1 MSKSGRGEARVDL
14 AGRVRPK
21 AGAVQ
26 QSANAVARHRSGG
39 DPCVG
44 AWPSAG
50 DATAAPGGRHLYCSR
65 RTSAHPPPSAHPPVS
80 SRGPRPRTGAEV
92 SPTHESC
99 WRMRLEPSTRHLS
112 LSRQERG
119 LDNSDPGLIATYR
132 RYRRLRQ
139 EFAERSLVAPQ
150 FSCLGDLAGAV
161 WKYQDVVHVQDLS
174 AALGGA
180 AKQRNRVVVVSQD
193 MVEFHSIVP
202 SKARTLWQ

>member
-1 MSKSGRGEARVDL
+1 LAVCWGCDCCAWRPTSLLFPADL
-14 AGRVRPK
+14 G
-21 AGAVQ
+21 
-26 QSANAVARHRSGG
+26 SSST
-39 DPCVG
+39 VG
-44 AWPSAG
+44 LS
-50 DATAAPGGRHLYCSR
+50 
-65 RTSAHPPPSAHPPVS
+65 PVS

-112 LSRQERG
+112 SSRQERG
-119 LDNSDPGLIATYR
+119 LDYSDPGLIATYR

-174 AALGGA
+174 AALSGA

-202 SKARTLWQ
+202 SKARTLCWTERDVGMSPGLWDSGGDLAAVRDDGTPSGRVAANRALRHEAW

>member
-50 DATAAPGGRHLYCSR
+50 DATCCAWRP
-65 RTSAHPPPSAHPPVS
+65 TSLLFPADLGSSSTVGLSPVS